1 MRFAVQDIDPN
12 DFKKGEVEKLTFLD
26 VGSTIKS
33 SGLYGNAS
41 AFIPTLTFLSGPAL
55 GKEIPLI
62 HDQIILGRGADCDI
76 VIPDPSISRK
86 HLQICCRKMVKNGAN
101 PTIKV
106 VLRDLGSSNGTLVN
120 YSAVRRAVLNPG
132 DKIFVGRVILKFDH
146 RDIAEQNFYD
156 EIYRMAT
163 TDSLT
168 ALLNKAAIARCLS
181 EEIAG
186 GMRKHRRISVMLID
200 VDGFKGMNDLLGH
213 LTGDRILQS
222 AASVFQSNLRK
233 RDRVGRF
240 GGDEFLIVLPETGA
254 KGALQLAERLRL
266 GLETSVAATL
276 GLSINVTASFGVAS
290 ACANQTT
297 PEDILEQADRALYR
311 AKALGKNRAEIWKA
325 SRLSDRVL

>member
-120 YSAVRRAVLNPG
+120 YSAIRRAVLNPG
-132 DKIFVGRVILKFDH
+132 DKIFIGHVILKFDH

-200 VDGFKGMNDLLGH
+200 VDGFKGMN
-213 LTGDRILQS
+213 GDRILQT
-222 AASVFQSNLRK
+222 AASIFQGNLRK

-254 KGALQLAERLRL
+254 NGALQLAERLRL
-266 GLETSVAATL
+266 GLETSVAASL
-276 GLSINVTASFGVAS
+276 GLSTNVTASFGVAS

-325 SRLSDRVL
+325 PRLSERGL